1 MRDSRRN
8 SRNTPRRSSHTTT
21 SSNQPTRRVPQS
33 QSGMQ
38 RTGTRS
44 RRAIRERQRKK
55 QRRRL
60 LSRICIAVLVLLAV
74 IFAPTIFFQV
84 STIDV
89 SGDTRYKSEELIKS
103 TGVKEGDN
111 MFFLD
116 TKQIAE
122 DLKKEYPYL
131 DTVKL
136 HRKMPSTLQIE
147 VTDRTE
153 ALSLEQNDKYFV
165 LDLTG
170 KVLEEKKSAA
180 KNTATVT
187 GISTKGLE
195 VGNTIDENKQD
206 KIASVIKLLELADA
220 YDMKAHIKTIDVEK
234 AYDVRITYDKQYTI
248 LLGAL
253 EESNIEHKIQFLKA
267 ILKEPSLPD
276 TGVIDLTDEK
286 EARYR
291 PTEDTTEDV
300 VVDEKALEEAA
311 GDTKTDS
318 TDGTDTSDEKQSTT
332 SDSSDST
339 TSSDS
344 SEQNAETSSSSTENA
359 DSNAS
364 DSSGKTS
371 SDKTSSDSGTD
382 TESSS
387 NSSSDAAID

>member
-8 SRNTPRRSSHTTT
+8 SRNTQRRSSRTT
-21 SSNQPTRRVPQS
+21 SSSTQPSRRVPQS
-33 QSGMQ
+33 ESGMQ
-38 RTGTRS
+38 RTGARS

-55 QRRRL
+55 QRRRM
-60 LSRICIAVLVLLAV
+60 LSRICIAVLVLLAI

-84 STIDV
+84 STVDV

-122 DLKKEYPYL
+122 DLKKDYPYL

-153 ALSLEQNDKYFV
+153 ALSLEQKGKYFI

-180 KNTATVT
+180 KGTATVT

-195 VGNTIDENKQD
+195 VGTTIDADKQD
-206 KIASVIKLLELADA
+206 KIASVIKLLELADS
-220 YDMKAHIKTIDVEK
+220 YGMKAHIKTIDVEK

-253 EESNIEHKIQFLKA
+253 EESNLEHKIQFLKA
-267 ILKEPSLPD
+267 ILKEPSLPE

-291 PTEDTTEDV
+291 PTEDTTEDI
-300 VVDEKALEEAA
+300 VVDEKALDEAA
-311 GDTKTDS
+311 GDSKTDS
-318 TDGTDTSDEKQSTT
+318 TDTSDKKQTTT
-332 SDSSDST
+332 SDSDSSDGT

-344 SEQNAETSSSSTENA
+344 SKQDTSTSSSSKENT
-359 DSNAS
+359 DSNSS

-371 SDKTSSDSGTD
+371 SEKTSSDSGTD

-387 NSSSDAAID
+387 NSSSDATID

>member
-8 SRNTPRRSSHTTT
+8 SRNTQRRSSRTT
-21 SSNQPTRRVPQS
+21 SPSTQPSRRVPQS

-38 RTGTRS
+38 RTGARS

-55 QRRRL
+55 QRRRM
-60 LSRICIAVLVLLAV
+60 LSRICIAVLVLFAI

-122 DLKKEYPYL
+122 DLKKDYPYL

-153 ALSLEQNDKYFV
+153 ALSLEQKGKYFI

-180 KNTATVT
+180 KGTATVT

-195 VGNTIDENKQD
+195 VGTTIDADKQD
-206 KIASVIKLLELADA
+206 KIASVIKLLELADS
-220 YDMKAHIKTIDVEK
+220 YGMKAHIKTIDVEK

-253 EESNIEHKIQFLKA
+253 EESNLEHKIQFLKA

-276 TGVIDLTDEK
+276 SGVIDLTDEK

-291 PTEDTTEDV
+291 PTEDTTEDI
-300 VVDEKALEEAA
+300 VVDEKALDEAA
-311 GDTKTDS
+311 GDSKTDS
-318 TDGTDTSDEKQSTT
+318 TDTSDKKQTT
-332 SDSSDST
+332 TSDSDSSDST

-344 SEQNAETSSSSTENA
+344 SKQDTADNSSSTENT
-359 DSNAS
+359 DSNSS

-371 SDKTSSDSGTD
+371 GDKTSSDSGTD
-382 TESSS
+382 SESSS
-387 NSSSDAAID
+387 NSSSDETID

>member
-1 MRDSRRN
+1 M
-8 SRNTPRRSSHTTT
+8 
-21 SSNQPTRRVPQS
+21 
-33 QSGMQ
+33 
-38 RTGTRS
+38 
-44 RRAIRERQRKK
+44 
-55 QRRRL
+55 
-60 LSRICIAVLVLLAV
+60 LSRICIAVLVLLAI

-84 STIDV
+84 SAIDV

-153 ALSLEQNDKYFV
+153 ALSLEQKNKYFI

-180 KNTATVT
+180 KGTATVT

-195 VGNTIDENKQD
+195 VGTTIDADKQD
-206 KIASVIKLLELADA
+206 KIASVIKLLELADS
-220 YDMKAHIKTIDVEK
+220 YGMKAHIKTIDVEK

-253 EESNIEHKIQFLKA
+253 EESNLEHKIQFLKA
-267 ILKEPSLPD
+267 ILKEPSLPE

-291 PTEDTTEDV
+291 PTEDATEDV
-300 VVDEKALEEAA
+300 VVDEKALDKAA
-311 GDTKTDS
+311 GDSKTDS
-318 TDGTDTSDEKQSTT
+318 TDSADTSDEKQ
-332 SDSSDST
+332 T

-344 SEQNAETSSSSTENA
+344 SDGTTSSDSSKQDAADNSSSTENT
-359 DSNAS
+359 DSSSS
-364 DSSGKTS
+364 DSSSKTS

>member
-1 MRDSRRN
+1 
-8 SRNTPRRSSHTTT
+8 
-21 SSNQPTRRVPQS
+21 
-33 QSGMQ
+33 MQ
-38 RTGTRS
+38 RTGARS

-60 LSRICIAVLVLLAV
+60 LSRICIAVLVLLAI

-122 DLKKEYPYL
+122 DLKKDYPYL

-153 ALSLEQNDKYFV
+153 ALSLEQKGKYFI

-180 KNTATVT
+180 KGTATVT

-195 VGNTIDENKQD
+195 VGTTIDADKQD
-206 KIASVIKLLELADA
+206 KIASVIKLLELADS
-220 YDMKAHIKTIDVEK
+220 YGMKAHIKTIDVEK

-253 EESNIEHKIQFLKA
+253 EESNLEHKIQFLKA

-276 TGVIDLTDEK
+276 SGVIDLTDEK

-291 PTEDTTEDV
+291 PTEDTTEDI
-300 VVDEKALEEAA
+300 VVDEKALEQAA
-311 GDTKTDS
+311 GDSKTDS
-318 TDGTDTSDEKQSTT
+318 EDSADTSDKKQSTT
-332 SDSSDST
+332 SDSDSSDST

-344 SEQNAETSSSSTENA
+344 SKQDTADNSSSTENT
-359 DSNAS
+359 DSSSS

-371 SDKTSSDSGTD
+371 GEKTSSDSGTG

-387 NSSSDAAID
+387 NSSSDATID

>member
-8 SRNTPRRSSHTTT
+8 SRNTPRRSSRTTT
-21 SSNQPTRRVPQS
+21 SSNQPPRRVPQS

-38 RTGTRS
+38 RTGARS

-153 ALSLEQNDKYFV
+153 ALSLEQNGKYFV

-318 TDGTDTSDEKQSTT
+318 TDGTDSSDEKQSTT

-364 DSSGKTS
+364 DSSGKIS

>member
-1 MRDSRRN
+1 
-8 SRNTPRRSSHTTT
+8 
-21 SSNQPTRRVPQS
+21 
-33 QSGMQ
+33 MQ
-38 RTGTRS
+38 RTGARS

-89 SGDTRYKSEELIKS
+89 SRDTRYKSEELIKS

-153 ALSLEQNDKYFV
+153 ALSLEQNGKYFV

-311 GDTKTDS
+311 GDTKTDNTDS
-318 TDGTDTSDEKQSTT
+318 TDSSDEKQSTT
-332 SDSSDST
+332 SASSDST

>member
-1 MRDSRRN
+1 M
-8 SRNTPRRSSHTTT
+8 
-21 SSNQPTRRVPQS
+21 
-33 QSGMQ
+33 
-38 RTGTRS
+38 
-44 RRAIRERQRKK
+44 
-55 QRRRL
+55 
-60 LSRICIAVLVLLAV
+60 LSRICIAVLVLLAI

-84 STIDV
+84 SAIDV

-153 ALSLEQNDKYFV
+153 TLSLEQKNKYFI

-180 KNTATVT
+180 KGTATVT

-195 VGNTIDENKQD
+195 VGTTIDADKQD
-206 KIASVIKLLELADA
+206 KIASVIKLLELADS
-220 YDMKAHIKTIDVEK
+220 YGMKAHIKTIDVEK

-253 EESNIEHKIQFLKA
+253 EESNLEHKIQFLKA
-267 ILKEPSLPD
+267 ILKEPSLPE

-291 PTEDTTEDV
+291 PTEDATEDV
-300 VVDEKALEEAA
+300 VVDEKALDKAA
-311 GDTKTDS
+311 GDSKTDS
-318 TDGTDTSDEKQSTT
+318 TDSADTSDEKQ
-332 SDSSDST
+332 T

-344 SEQNAETSSSSTENA
+344 SDGTTSSDSSKQDAADNSSSTENT
-359 DSNAS
+359 DSSSS
-364 DSSGKTS
+364 DSSSKTS

>member
-8 SRNTPRRSSHTTT
+8 SRNTQRRSSRTT
-21 SSNQPTRRVPQS
+21 SPSTQPQRRVPQS
-33 QSGMQ
+33 ESGMQ
-38 RTGTRS
+38 RTGARS

-55 QRRRL
+55 QRRRM
-60 LSRICIAVLVLLAV
+60 LSRICIAVLVLLAI

-84 STIDV
+84 SAIDV

-153 ALSLEQNDKYFV
+153 ALSLEQKGKYFI

-180 KNTATVT
+180 KGTATVT

-195 VGNTIDENKQD
+195 VGTTIDADKQD
-206 KIASVIKLLELADA
+206 KIASVIKLLELADS
-220 YDMKAHIKTIDVEK
+220 YGMKAHIKTIDVEK

-253 EESNIEHKIQFLKA
+253 EESNLEHKIQFLKA
-267 ILKEPSLPD
+267 ILKEPSLPE

-291 PTEDTTEDV
+291 PTEDATEDV
-300 VVDEKALEEAA
+300 VVDEKALDKAA
-311 GDTKTDS
+311 GDSKTDS
-318 TDGTDTSDEKQSTT
+318 TDSADTSDEKQTT
-332 SDSSDST
+332 ASDSSDST

-344 SEQNAETSSSSTENA
+344 SKQDAADNSSSTENT
-359 DSNAS
+359 DSSSS
-364 DSSGKTS
+364 DSSSKTS
-371 SDKTSSDSGTD
+371 SDKTSNDSGTD

>member
-8 SRNTPRRSSHTTT
+8 SRNTPRRSSRTTT

-38 RTGTRS
+38 RTGARS

-153 ALSLEQNDKYFV
+153 ALSLEQNGKYFV

-300 VVDEKALEEAA
+300 VVDEKALQEAA

-318 TDGTDTSDEKQSTT
+318 TDSTDSSDKKQSTT

>member
-1 MRDSRRN
+1 M
-8 SRNTPRRSSHTTT
+8 
-21 SSNQPTRRVPQS
+21 
-33 QSGMQ
+33 
-38 RTGTRS
+38 
-44 RRAIRERQRKK
+44 
-55 QRRRL
+55 
-60 LSRICIAVLVLLAV
+60 LSRICIAVLVLLAI

-84 STIDV
+84 SAIDV

-153 ALSLEQNDKYFV
+153 ALSLEQKDKYFI

-180 KNTATVT
+180 KGTATVT

-195 VGNTIDENKQD
+195 VGTTIDADKQD
-206 KIASVIKLLELADA
+206 KIASVIKLLELADS
-220 YDMKAHIKTIDVEK
+220 YGMKAHIKTIDVEK

-253 EESNIEHKIQFLKA
+253 EESNLEHKIQFLKA
-267 ILKEPSLPD
+267 ILKEPSLPE

-291 PTEDTTEDV
+291 PTEDATEDV
-300 VVDEKALEEAA
+300 VVDENALDKAA
-311 GDTKTDS
+311 GDSKTDS
-318 TDGTDTSDEKQSTT
+318 TDSADTSDEKQ
-332 SDSSDST
+332 T

-344 SEQNAETSSSSTENA
+344 SDGTTSSDSSKQDAADNSSSTENT
-359 DSNAS
+359 DSSSS
-364 DSSGKTS
+364 DSSSKTS

>member
-1 MRDSRRN
+1 VRDSRRN
-8 SRNTPRRSSHTTT
+8 SRNTQRRSSRTT
-21 SSNQPTRRVPQS
+21 SSSTQPPRRVPQS
-33 QSGMQ
+33 ESGMQ
-38 RTGTRS
+38 RTGARS

-60 LSRICIAVLVLLAV
+60 LSRICIAVLVLLAI

-122 DLKKEYPYL
+122 DLKKDYPYL

-153 ALSLEQNDKYFV
+153 ALSLEQKGKYFI

-180 KNTATVT
+180 KGTATVT

-195 VGNTIDENKQD
+195 VGTTIDADKQD
-206 KIASVIKLLELADA
+206 KIASVIKLLELADS
-220 YDMKAHIKTIDVEK
+220 YGMKAHIKTIDVEK

-253 EESNIEHKIQFLKA
+253 EESNLEHKIQFLKA

-276 TGVIDLTDEK
+276 SGVIDLTDEK

-291 PTEDTTEDV
+291 PTEDTTEDI
-300 VVDEKALEEAA
+300 VVDEKALDEAA
-311 GDTKTDS
+311 GDSKTDS
-318 TDGTDTSDEKQSTT
+318 TDTSDKKQTT
-332 SDSSDST
+332 TSDSDSSDST

-344 SEQNAETSSSSTENA
+344 SKQDAADNSSSAENT
-359 DSNAS
+359 DSSSS

-371 SDKTSSDSGTD
+371 GDKTSSDSGTD
-382 TESSS
+382 SESSS
-387 NSSSDAAID
+387 NSSSDETID

>member
-1 MRDSRRN
+1 M
-8 SRNTPRRSSHTTT
+8 
-21 SSNQPTRRVPQS
+21 
-33 QSGMQ
+33 
-38 RTGTRS
+38 
-44 RRAIRERQRKK
+44 
-55 QRRRL
+55 
-60 LSRICIAVLVLLAV
+60 LSRICIAVLVLLAI

-84 STIDV
+84 SAIDV

-153 ALSLEQNDKYFV
+153 ALSLEQKDKYFI

-180 KNTATVT
+180 KGTATVT

-195 VGNTIDENKQD
+195 VGTTIDADKQD
-206 KIASVIKLLELADA
+206 KIASVIKLLELADS
-220 YDMKAHIKTIDVEK
+220 YGMKAHIKTIDVEK

-253 EESNIEHKIQFLKA
+253 EESNLEHKIQFLKA
-267 ILKEPSLPD
+267 ILKEPSLPE

-291 PTEDTTEDV
+291 PTEDATEDV
-300 VVDEKALEEAA
+300 VVDEKALDKAA
-311 GDTKTDS
+311 GDSKTDS
-318 TDGTDTSDEKQSTT
+318 TDSADTSDEKQTT
-332 SDSSDST
+332 ASDSSDGT

-344 SEQNAETSSSSTENA
+344 SKQDAADNSSSTENT
-359 DSNAS
+359 DSSSS
-364 DSSGKTS
+364 DSSSKTS

>member
-1 MRDSRRN
+1 M
-8 SRNTPRRSSHTTT
+8 
-21 SSNQPTRRVPQS
+21 
-33 QSGMQ
+33 
-38 RTGTRS
+38 
-44 RRAIRERQRKK
+44 
-55 QRRRL
+55 
-60 LSRICIAVLVLLAV
+60 LSRICIAVLVLLAI

-84 STIDV
+84 SAIDV

-153 ALSLEQNDKYFV
+153 ALSLEQKGKYFI

-180 KNTATVT
+180 KGTATVT

-195 VGNTIDENKQD
+195 VGTTIDADKQD
-206 KIASVIKLLELADA
+206 KIASVIKLLELADS
-220 YDMKAHIKTIDVEK
+220 YGMKAHIKTIDVEK

-253 EESNIEHKIQFLKA
+253 EESNLEHKIQFLKA
-267 ILKEPSLPD
+267 ILKEPSLPE

-291 PTEDTTEDV
+291 PTEDTTEDI
-300 VVDEKALEEAA
+300 VVDEKALDEAA
-311 GDTKTDS
+311 GDSKTDS
-318 TDGTDTSDEKQSTT
+318 TDSADTSDKKQ
-332 SDSSDST
+332 T

-344 SEQNAETSSSSTENA
+344 SDGTTSSDSSKQDAADNSSSTENT
-359 DSNAS
+359 DSSSS
-364 DSSGKTS
+364 DSSSKTS
-371 SDKTSSDSGTD
+371 SDKTSSASGTD